1 MTTLNCHLTL
11 KRKSSKFVYVVL
23 HVQMIMEAQDK
34 GRFYF
39 VERKSS
45 SADIND
51 PQPVQHSLSDF
62 PEELTKKV
70 TLLKHF
76 CNYLERYDASNSSS
90 TDGGDRRDEAE
101 KRRGGDEEGSSAQGG
116 GCSPYVRKW
125 LRTRHAILFRLS
137 DDSVQVR
144 TIYPIP
150 PKKKTNTIIPL
161 S

>member
-1 MTTLNCHLTL
+1 MA
-11 KRKSSKFVYVVL
+11 L
-23 HVQMIMEAQDK
+23 HAQMIMKAQDK

-45 SADIND
+45 SVDIND
-51 PQPVQHSLSDF
+51 PQPVEHSLSDF

-76 CNYLERYDASNSSS
+76 CNYLERYDACSSS
-90 TDGGDRRDEAE
+90 SADGGDRRDKAE
-101 KRRGGDEEGSSAQGG
+101 KRGGDDGEGTSLQGG

-137 DDSVQVR
+137 DGAVQVR

-150 PKKKTNTIIPL
+150 PKKKTNAIILLP
-161 S
+161 